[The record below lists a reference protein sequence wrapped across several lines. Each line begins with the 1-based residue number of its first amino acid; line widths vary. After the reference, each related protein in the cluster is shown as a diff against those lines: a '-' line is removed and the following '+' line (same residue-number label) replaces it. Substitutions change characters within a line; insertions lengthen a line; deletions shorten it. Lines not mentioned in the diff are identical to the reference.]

1 MDTSPIVITD
11 DEEVNVGSG
20 TAMDDDLLP
29 QDSISLAEKKKDLG
43 NEQYKIK
50 NYSAALKL
58 YSDAISLCPNLPAFF
73 GNRAACHMMLG
84 DYKQALSDARQ
95 AIDLDPSFEKGF
107 IRIAKC
113 CLMLGD
119 LVGVE
124 QAVKAL
130 LNLEPRSNV
139 LNAEIQSVLQLR
151 DLEAKSV
158 ISYDKKD
165 FRTTVF
171 QMDSALK
178 IAPACQ
184 RYKLLKAECLA
195 LLGRVEEAND
205 IAVNVMKTDS
215 TAADAVF
222 VRGLCLYYLDNLD
235 KSVIHFQRTLSLDP
249 DHQKAK
255 VWRVKTRQLKE
266 KKDHGNELFKAGK
279 FREAHVA
286 YSEALQIDEGNK
298 EVNSKLYYNRAL
310 MSYKLDSKKD
320 SVKDCNSALNIK
332 SDYLKAILL
341 RAKCHNEL
349 EEYEE
354 CVRDYEQALKLEK
367 TQEIKGMLRD
377 AKLALKRSKRKD
389 YYKILG
395 VGKNATDDEIKKAY
409 RKRALIHH
417 PDRHANSTDDEKK
430 EQEKKFKEVGQAYS
444 VLSDPQKKA
453 RYDSGHDIDE
463 TGADFDPTEAF
474 QRFFFSTNGGSFNFH
489 FQ

>member
-1 MDTSPIVITD
+1 M
-11 DEEVNVGSG
+11 
-20 TAMDDDLLP
+20 LLFFG
-29 QDSISLAEKKKDLG
+29 KKKI
-43 NEQYKIK
+43 KIK
-50 NYSAALKL
+50 
-58 YSDAISLCPNLPAFF
+58 
-73 GNRAACHMMLG
+73 
-84 DYKQALSDARQ
+84 YKRVFASKYPKRRL
-95 AIDLDPSFEKGF
+95 
-107 IRIAKC
+107 IRNIVA
-113 CLMLGD
+113 GD

-279 FREAHVA
+279 FREAHAA

-320 SVKDCNSALNIK
+320 SVRDCNSALNIK